1 MGVVWAWFLDYGRV
15 IILNFFP
22 QAKFMPQTNNSV
34 LVSASRDGQ
43 VRRHVISGSG
53 ELVATDKVAYHSD
66 SAHKVIRGN
75 FREYMLCW
83 EPFYKIL
90 A

>member
-1 MGVVWAWFLDYGRV
+1 
-15 IILNFFP
+15 
-22 QAKFMPQTNNSV
+22 MPQTNDSV

-75 FREYMLCW
+75 FCEYMLCW
-83 EPFYKIL
+83 EPFYRIL
-90 A
+90 V

>member
-1 MGVVWAWFLDYGRV
+1 
-15 IILNFFP
+15 
-22 QAKFMPQTNNSV
+22 MPQTNDSV

-66 SAHKVIRGN
+66 SAHKVIWGN
-75 FREYMLCW
+75 FVSICCVGSH
-83 EPFYKIL
+83 FTKF
-90 A
+90 